1 MASTERFLHEQ
12 RRLGNERLLQNLE
25 KEVIDLELLV
35 NDLKVLGGKSA
46 NLDNATILHEVHQL
60 EVKLLEKENA
70 ITEETIRIVNT
81 AKHGPGST
89 TTTTVQNQTR
99 QTTHFST
106 AKPSTVQ
113 PSTISQTKTT
123 EKPSDDILVQ
133 TALHLIAKAEKVLA
147 HLVHSTVER
156 EHIGLEVRALKTL
169 IANIKSG
176 HTEYRI
182 FLEQRVNKLKDLL
195 KVYPD

>member
-12 RRLGNERLLQNLE
+12 RRLGNEGLLHGLE
-25 KEVIDLELLV
+25 KNLIDLELLV
-35 NDLKVLGGKSA
+35 NDLKTLAKLA
-46 NLDNATILHEVHQL
+46 NLDNATTLHEVHQL
-60 EVKLLEKENA
+60 EVKLFEKENA

-89 TTTTVQNQTR
+89 TTTTVQTR

-123 EKPSDDILVQ
+123 EKPSDDILVR

-147 HLVHSTVER
+147 HLVHSTVEK

-169 IANIKSG
+169 IASIKSG
-176 HTEYRI
+176 HTKYRI